1 MISINQSRFNSPAPK
16 SEQFNIRGG
25 DQNDQQNQLG
35 TEVIARVKKLAVEK
49 PLVIVAAGLAIGV
62 LSGLMLKRR

>member
-16 SEQFNIRGG
+16 SEQFNSRGV

>member
-1 MISINQSRFNSPAPK
+1 MISLNQNRFNPPVPK
-16 SEQFNIRGG
+16 NEQFKSRGG
-25 DQNDQQNQLG
+25 DLNDQQNQLG